1 MPPRGRTKA
10 TPNALRAPIVTGQ
23 MGAALG
29 ACCLGF
35 VHHEPMGRDW
45 KHLADTVEAAR
56 EAKNLTQVALAEKA
70 GVSESTIQNIE
81 SGVERKRVPASLH
94 KVERALG
101 WAPGSGERVLEGA
114 APEHVEE
121 TAAPP
126 SDLPLRIVHELQDG
140 PLLDATVLDL
150 APLGSGARMIVVVKG
165 APDASPE
172 QIRTDLLAWAKAQRH
187 MQNLPIDDESDETP
201 N

>member
-1 MPPRGRTKA
+1 
-10 TPNALRAPIVTGQ
+10 
-23 MGAALG
+23 
-29 ACCLGF
+29 
-35 VHHEPMGRDW
+35 MGRDW

-56 EAKNLTQVALAEKA
+56 EAKNLTQVALAKKA

-81 SGVERKRVPASLH
+81 SGAERKRVPASLH

-101 WAPGSGERVLEGA
+101 WKPGSGERVLEGGT
-114 APEHVEE
+114 PDTEEE

-150 APLGSGARMIVVVKG
+150 TSLGSDARMIVVVKG

-172 QIRTDLLAWAKAQRH
+172 QIRADLLAWAKAQRH
-187 MQNLPIDDESDETP
+187 IQNLPNDDESGEAS